1 MEPETAG
8 IAAWLSREIQLG
20 KELLGF
26 SESAKYTVDGED
38 SKCAEMHLE
47 GSLSEVYTR
56 LEGSL
61 QGLEVLLQEDLQIG
75 RTN

>member
-8 IAAWLSREIQLG
+8 IAAWL
-20 KELLGF
+20 LLGF

-47 GSLSEVYTR
+47 GRLSEVYTM